1 MKTILL
7 LLTLLIALFCYS
19 QQNDNETI
27 TITGRVTDFEGHP
40 IDSAAVQLKHA
51 DFSQAYITYSD
62 SNGYYRLENVKK
74 GKYLA
79 MYVLRLKE
87 YPRNNAVPK
96 EDMRLEYWAWNVI
109 ADKDLVINPRYHRL
123 ELYGTKVFRIEG
135 AYPGLMVYVR
145 PMSLGKLL
153 TYPEEVYTNKSK
165 IDQYTDIS
173 VKPENFQV
181 KIYANEKP
189 LHINSIQA
197 IQEYSGENQAPL
209 IGYLMHVEIK
219 ERPTQ
224 TLIFRI
230 EATNLELNEKG
241 ENLFFYELQNYQ

>member
-1 MKTILL
+1 MKTILF
-7 LLTLLIALFCYS
+7 LLIFLTSLFCIAQS
-19 QQNDNETI
+19 NNNETI
-27 TITGRVTDFEGHP
+27 SISGRVTDFDGHP
-40 IDSAAVQLKHA
+40 IDSAAVELKHA

-62 SNGYYRLENVKK
+62 SMGYYKLENVKK
-74 GKYLA
+74 GKYMA

-96 EDMRLEYWAWNVI
+96 EDMRLEYWAWNII

-153 TYPEEVYTNKSK
+153 AYQEEIYTNKSK
-165 IDQYTDIS
+165 TEQYTDIS
-173 VKPENFQV
+173 VQPENFQV

-197 IQEYSGENQAPL
+197 VKEYTGENQPPL

-224 TLIFRI
+224 TLVFRI
-230 EATNLELNEKG
+230 EATNVEFNERG
-241 ENLFFYELQNYQ
+241 ENLYFYELQNYL